1 MKSYPANI
9 ARPRAI
15 PLFHAVP
22 VRDRHDG
29 WTPRRQAAFI
39 GHLAETRSVSEAAR
53 RVEMARESAYQLRRR
68 PGAGS
73 FCAAWDCAL
82 GRPRL
87 PEPNG
92 SLPNFTPPDPLRAAQ
107 MVWWK
112 VHLDHGRFVGL
123 SEKHYNSALLSL
135 LGQFARSAGEVPR
148 RAGARPPEN
157 RI

>member
-73 FCAAWDCAL
+73 FCAAWDGPGCQSRTARFQTSHRRTRCGPRKWCG
-82 GRPRL
+82 GR
-87 PEPNG
+87 
-92 SLPNFTPPDPLRAAQ
+92 SIWTTA
-107 MVWWK
+107 
-112 VHLDHGRFVGL
+112 GL
-123 SEKHYNSALLSL
+123 SACRKSTTI
-135 LGQFARSAGEVPR
+135 QRF
-148 RAGARPPEN
+148 
-157 RI
+157 